1 MFAIHSA
8 CLMTTLTISLWS
20 VHIITNYYT
29 VSEEI
34 L

>member
-1 MFAIHSA
+1 MFAIPSA
-8 CLMTTLTISLWS
+8 GLMTTLTISLWS
-20 VHIITNYYT
+20 VPIITNYYT